1 MVKWSYEWR
10 SMPLHDMLG
19 EFSPQFVAFNDD
31 NLVGQVWSR
40 EELLV
45 AKIRATVMI
54 SGLISGGNLE

>member
-1 MVKWSYEWR
+1 
-10 SMPLHDMLG
+10 MPLHDMLG